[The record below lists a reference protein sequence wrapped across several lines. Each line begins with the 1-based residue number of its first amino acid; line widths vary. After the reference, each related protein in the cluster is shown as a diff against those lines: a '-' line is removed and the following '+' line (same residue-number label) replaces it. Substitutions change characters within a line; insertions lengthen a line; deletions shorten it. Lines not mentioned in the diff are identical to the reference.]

1 MEKLFPAIFIDRDG
15 VICKEK
21 SYITSL
27 EQMEIYPFA
36 QEAVRRLRDAGFKTI
51 IVTNQ
56 SAVGRGMM
64 SEETLKQINEYLQKI
79 IPVDGLYYCPHYP
92 PETEEIKPY
101 RINCSC
107 RKPKAGM
114 IYTARDEHKID
125 LSKSYIVGDR
135 SSDILAGKNASV
147 KTVLVRTGYGSMTAT
162 DINPDYIFNDL
173 MEFIEFII

>member
-1 MEKLFPAIFIDRDG
+1 MEELFPAIFIDRDG

-21 SYITSL
+21 SYITSW

-36 QEAVRRLRDAGFKTI
+36 KEAVRRLRDAGFKTI

-64 SEETLKQINEYLQKI
+64 REETLKQINEYLQQI
-79 IPVDGLYYCPHYP
+79 IPIDGLYYCPHYP
-92 PETEEIKPY
+92 PEKEEILPY

-147 KTVLVRTGYGSMTAT
+147 KTVLVRTGYGITPET
-162 DINPDYIFNDL
+162 DINPDYVFNDL
-173 MEFIEFII
+173 MEFTEFIL